1 MDTLKRKKMYESQR
15 DQLAGQQ
22 FNIEQ
27 TSFTVDS
34 IRDTQVLLNLHI
46 RIEDALAFAICPT
59 RFSFCKSSADVTTV
73 WLVCC

>member
-34 IRDTQVLLNLHI
+34 IRDTQVVFRL
-46 RIEDALAFAICPT
+46 
-59 RFSFCKSSADVTTV
+59 SAYAAA
-73 WLVCC
+73 